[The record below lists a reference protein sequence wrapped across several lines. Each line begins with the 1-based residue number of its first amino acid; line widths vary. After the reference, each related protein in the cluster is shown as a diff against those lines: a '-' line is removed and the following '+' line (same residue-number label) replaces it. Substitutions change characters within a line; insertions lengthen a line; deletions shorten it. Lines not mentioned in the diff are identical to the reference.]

1 MPDIVVHMCFGAQVA
16 QRSALSVDR
25 NIFNFGLMGPDP
37 YLFYRFYMPPF
48 YNRVNRYSSVMHR
61 ERTGDFL
68 TALALKAKDSREVFS
83 YLAGFLC
90 HYALDS
96 DTHPYINRKAK
107 NSRAMHMA
115 IEHRLDKLNGGEIR
129 IPPFLPDS
137 LREAVGGT
145 ITAVYG
151 WDDAWE
157 KLRAGHH
164 CMFLFYRIAE
174 DKKGRLD
181 RFARLTHSKLQCVSY
196 RSTVVDEMDLR
207 GFDRLYRRA
216 LDDAARYIEAARA
229 FVGDEIDEEGFREII
244 GSRSYI
250 EG

>member
-1 MPDIVVHMCFGAQVA
+1 MPDIVVHTAFGAEV
-16 QRSALSVDR
+16 LDR
-25 NIFNFGLMGPDP
+25 TGTDVIRDVFDFGLLGPDP
-37 YLFYRFYMPPF
+37 YLFYRFYVPPF
-48 YNRVNRYSSVMHR
+48 RNRVNRYASVMHR

-68 TALALKAKDSREVFS
+68 IELAQRSVGSREAFS

-107 NSRAMHMA
+107 DSGVMHMA
-115 IEHRLDKLNGGEIR
+115 IEHKLDNMNGGKIR

-137 LREAVGGT
+137 LKEPVGGA
-145 ITAVYG
+145 IGRIYG

-157 KLRAGHH
+157 KLRQGHKD
-164 CMFLFYRIAE
+164 MKPFYRLAE
-174 DKKGRLD
+174 DKSGLLD
-181 RFARLTHSKLQCVSY
+181 RLAGRTHTKLALVSY
-196 RSTVVDEMDLR
+196 RSKALDDMDLR
-207 GFDRLYRRA
+207 GFYPLYRRA
-216 LDDAARYIEAARA
+216 LDDAVRYIGAAEAFAAGSMDEAQLRA
-229 FVGDEIDEEGFREII
+229 VI